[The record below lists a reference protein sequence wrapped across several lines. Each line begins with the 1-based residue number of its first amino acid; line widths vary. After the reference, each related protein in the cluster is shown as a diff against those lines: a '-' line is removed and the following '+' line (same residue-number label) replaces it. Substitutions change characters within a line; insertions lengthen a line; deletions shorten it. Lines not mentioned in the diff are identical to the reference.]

1 MKGLFKS
8 KPRTLADVVR
18 QTHEL
23 LIFLSPALRQAVLLL
38 GQEALKQQAVAVQK
52 HSNRHNNSPEAQQ
65 QSTSEIQFYLKILGA
80 GILREQESTSEI
92 QFSSSCSRS
101 TTARAFFCLV
111 WTD

>member
-18 QTHEL
+18 L
-23 LIFLSPALRQAVLLL
+23 NCFCSCGSALLL
-38 GQEALKQQAVAVQK
+38 GFCLTALTPSLPCAHQQEALKQQAVAVQK

-80 GILREQESTSEI
+80 GI
-92 QFSSSCSRS
+92 
-101 TTARAFFCLV
+101 
-111 WTD
+111 